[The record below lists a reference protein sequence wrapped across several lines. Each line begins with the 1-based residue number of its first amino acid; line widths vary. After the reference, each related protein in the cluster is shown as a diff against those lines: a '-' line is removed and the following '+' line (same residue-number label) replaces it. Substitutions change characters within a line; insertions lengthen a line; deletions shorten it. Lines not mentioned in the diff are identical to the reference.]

1 METAIFIFIH
11 VLIHIGL
18 SAFLVTVVSDYDFRR
33 KIGLK
38 GKRIRKVLLI
48 ASILPAI
55 NLLVVALIGA
65 MGIKEVVKDVW
76 QKFMDA
82 LNEEDD

>member
-11 VLIHIGL
+11 ILIHIGL
-18 SAFLVTVVSDYDFRR
+18 SAFLVTVVSDYEFRV
-33 KIGLK
+33 KIGLN
-38 GKRIRKVLLI
+38 GKKIRKVLLI

-76 QKFMDA
+76 QKFKDA
-82 LNEEDD
+82 LNEED

>member
-18 SAFLVTVVSDYDFRR
+18 SAFLVIVVSDYDFRR

-38 GKRIRKVLLI
+38 GKRMRKVLLW
-48 ASILPAI
+48 ASIIPAI
-55 NLLVVALIGA
+55 NLLVVLLIGA
-65 MGIKEVVKDVW
+65 MGIKEVIRETW
-76 QKFMDA
+76 QNFQDA
-82 LNEEDD
+82 LIEED

>member
-38 GKRIRKVLLI
+38 GKRMRKVLLW
-48 ASILPAI
+48 ASIIPAI

-82 LNEEDD
+82 LNEED

>member
-11 VLIHIGL
+11 ILIHIGL

-38 GKRIRKVLLI
+38 GKRMRKVLLI

-55 NLLVVALIGA
+55 NLLVVLLIGV

-82 LNEEDD
+82 LNEEDE

>member
-18 SAFLVTVVSDYDFRR
+18 SAFLVTVVSDYEFRV

-38 GKRIRKVLLI
+38 SKKIRKVLLI

-82 LNEEDD
+82 LNEED

>member
-1 METAIFIFIH
+1 METVIFIFIH
-11 VLIHIGL
+11 ILIHIGL

-38 GKRIRKVLLI
+38 GKRMRKVLLI

-55 NLLVVALIGA
+55 NLLVVLLIGV
-65 MGIKEVVKDVW
+65 MGIKEVIRETW
-76 QKFMDA
+76 QNFQDA
-82 LNEEDD
+82 LNEED

>member
-11 VLIHIGL
+11 ILIHIGL

-38 GKRIRKVLLI
+38 GKRMRKVLLW
-48 ASILPAI
+48 ASIIPAI

-76 QKFMDA
+76 QKFKDA
-82 LNEEDD
+82 LNEED

>member
-11 VLIHIGL
+11 ILIHIGL
-18 SAFLVTVVSDYDFRR
+18 SAFLVTVVSDYEFRV

-38 GKRIRKVLLI
+38 SKKIRKVLLI

-55 NLLVVALIGA
+55 NLLVVLLIGV

-82 LNEEDD
+82 LNKEDE